1 MFGDIFDFDRDGVTD
16 AFEEALGFHL
26 VFEPDKE
33 KDDEA
38 EDLFDDEERDDL
50 TEADDDEIPEDDFDD
65 LEDL

>member
-1 MFGDIFDFDRDGVTD
+1 MFGGIFDFDRDGVTD

-33 KDDEA
+33 KDDE
-38 EDLFDDEERDDL
+38 ERDDL
-50 TEADDDEIPEDDFDD
+50 IEADDDEIPEDDFDD